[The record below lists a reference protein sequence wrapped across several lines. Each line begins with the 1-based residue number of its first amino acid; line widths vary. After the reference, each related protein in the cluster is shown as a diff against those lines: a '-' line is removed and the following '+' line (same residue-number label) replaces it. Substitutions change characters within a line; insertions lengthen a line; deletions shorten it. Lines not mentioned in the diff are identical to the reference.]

1 MTTIKIE
8 KLLPVFG
15 ALQHLATAKMP
26 VKPGY
31 RVGKNLRLAR
41 TELDTYE
48 QSRVKLAEELSG
60 GKMKPNGTDFDLT
73 AEALKTFSEK
83 HKELLSEEV
92 EIDFMTMTTDE
103 LGTVEIE
110 PWIFDALDGV
120 VIVESKQP
128 EAA

>member
-8 KLLPVFG
+8 KLLPVFN
-15 ALQHLATAKMP
+15 ALQVLATVKMP

-31 RVGKNLRLAR
+31 RIGKNLRLAR

-48 QSRVKLAEELSG
+48 QSRIKLAEELSG
-60 GKMKPNGTDFDLT
+60 GKMKPNTNEFDFTD
-73 AEALKTFSEK
+73 EARKTFTER

-92 EIDFMTMTTDE
+92 EVNFMTMTTDE

-110 PWIFDALDGV
+110 PWIFDALDGT
-120 VIVESKQP
+120 VIVEAKQA